1 MVAANNIYY
10 KHKIRDSIKV
20 QFSNTLS
27 GISNIIFTIDSTTE
41 RQQYTRNMIKDC
53 LRDLKLVLDI
63 TYFAEDNGLFHDNRK
78 NLDEIAKYIEQIF
91 CNNGKEIKLT
101 DKEKKTISS
110 YLNQI
115 ATYPSD
121 AATSTNVIKELESIK
136 NN

>member
-1 MVAANNIYY
+1 MAANNIYY
-10 KHKIRDSIKV
+10 KHKIRDSINV

-41 RQQYTRNMIKDC
+41 RQQYTRNTIKDC

-78 NLDEIAKYIEQIF
+78 NLDEIARYIEQIF
-91 CNNGKEIKLT
+91 CNNSKEIKLT

-121 AATSTNVIKELESIK
+121 VSTSIKVIKELESIK
-136 NN
+136 Q